1 MNNQEFSL
9 YNSVERILTRWG
21 IVVAFMVVGGL
32 IGWSVHLILPPV
44 YEAKA
49 VITINMD
56 FTKRELTQ
64 FEEDTAFNAASAIIT
79 SPSVMNLVIADA
91 QVKGYSINPSGY
103 MGDFYIEGKQS
114 VWELRVRDRDQN
126 AAAALTNIWAQES
139 TDALNGALTH
149 ALQTDQILA
158 QVAGLENCLAGV
170 APQVGM
176 PQIDCKGLSQ
186 EVLQALLKDQNAVL
200 VIEKES
206 SLGIISMMTFTLTG
220 LAGVPETPVIYGQ
233 AGLVLAGAFIGL
245 LISIWVVN
253 SLKVSRHV

>member
-1 MNNQEFSL
+1 
-9 YNSVERILTRWG
+9 
-21 IVVAFMVVGGL
+21 
-32 IGWSVHLILPPV
+32 
-44 YEAKA
+44 
-49 VITINMD
+49 
-56 FTKRELTQ
+56 
-64 FEEDTAFNAASAIIT
+64 
-79 SPSVMNLVIADA
+79 
-91 QVKGYSINPSGY
+91 
-103 MGDFYIEGKQS
+103 
-114 VWELRVRDRDQN
+114 
-126 AAAALTNIWAQES
+126 
-139 TDALNGALTH
+139 
-149 ALQTDQILA
+149 
-158 QVAGLENCLAGV
+158 
-170 APQVGM
+170 M